1 MQTTWLQKPED
12 KIYFNAATF
21 RLLLD
26 CLSRPG
32 KIIQLTSPEFLEKP
46 PSPYHPEFAGVP
58 LNSFA
63 LGAFLSLLDGEVSFA
78 VGAGENWIAPDAE
91 IARWLTLRCGSRLT
105 APGAAAQAFFCEGT
119 SVNLIRDLHQGTLLE
134 PELSAT
140 VFYCVEKLA
149 QIPNQEG
156 FEEQGLELELKGP
169 GILNFRRVFVLGMA
183 RDGIAEIAVARH
195 YPLGVDV
202 FLVDRS
208 GFCIGLP
215 RTTKIEVTTL
225 RSR

>member
-1 MQTTWLQKPED
+1 MQTTRLQKPED

-26 CLSRPG
+26 CMSRPG
-32 KIIQLTSPEFLEKP
+32 KIIQLNSPDFLDQAP
-46 PSPYHPEFAGVP
+46 DHPDFVGVP

-63 LGAFLSLLDGEVSFA
+63 LGAFLSLLDGEVGFA
-78 VGAGENWIAPDAE
+78 VGVSENWVASDAE
-91 IARWLTLRCGSRLT
+91 IARWLTLRCGSKLT
-105 APGAAAQAFFCEGT
+105 VPSEAALAFFCEGT
-119 SVNLIRDLHQGTLLE
+119 SVNSIRDLHQGTLLE

-149 QIPNQEG
+149 EITDQEDSA
-156 FEEQGLELELKGP
+156 EQGLELELKGP
-169 GILNFRRVFVLGMA
+169 GILNFRRLSVDGIT
-183 RDGIAEIAVARH
+183 RDGIAEITAARH

-208 GFCIGLP
+208 GLCVGLP
-215 RTTKIEVTTL
+215 RTTKIEVISL
-225 RSR
+225 QSR